1 VALTDEGKLLSS
13 VQGRD
18 GVDYDI
24 ALYAGQLQSLLE
36 RKMAT
41 TTALLGQVRV
51 FRGHLAAEEQLS
63 STIGRPG
70 SRDERR

>member
-13 VQGRD
+13 VQGRE

-24 ALYAGQLQSLLE
+24 ALYASQLQALLE
-36 RKMAT
+36 HKLAT

-63 STIGRPG
+63 SAIGRPG
-70 SRDERR
+70 GKGGR